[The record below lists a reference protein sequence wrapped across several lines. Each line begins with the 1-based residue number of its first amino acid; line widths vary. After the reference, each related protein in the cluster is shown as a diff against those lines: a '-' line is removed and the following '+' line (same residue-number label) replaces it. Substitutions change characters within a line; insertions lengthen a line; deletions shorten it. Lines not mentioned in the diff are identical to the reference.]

1 MADTD
6 KERFECSAD
15 EPLDVLALS
24 YQVEHESESGVVAQE
39 LLKKGQTLYAP
50 APEGD
55 GLLIARYPDGSAVK
69 GHIKGGTFVP
79 LTHPQ
84 R

>member
-1 MADTD
+1 MADTN
-6 KERFECSAD
+6 KASYEYSAD

-39 LLKKGQTLYAP
+39 LLTKGHTLYAP

-55 GLLIARYPDGSAVK
+55 GLLIAHYPDGSAVI
-69 GHIKGGTFVP
+69 GHIKDGTFVP
-79 LTHPQ
+79 LTHP
-84 R
+84 

>member
-6 KERFECSAD
+6 KASYEYSAD

-24 YQVEHESESGVVAQE
+24 YQVEHESASGKVAQE

-50 APEGD
+50 TPEGD
-55 GLLIARYPDGSAVK
+55 GLLSAHRPDGSIVK
-69 GHIKGGTFVP
+69 GRLKNGIFVP
-79 LTHPQ
+79 VS
-84 R
+84 